1 MKCPC
6 RPPFLLEKKTAVACR
21 DGGKEY
27 NRIETA
33 MKYSNKTEYFETQGF
48 FLKGIQMF
56 CFWLFVQG
64 LYQLIWLVCE
74 GIFFTPGNPQIKL
87 PFGFGLGCSY

>member
-1 MKCPC
+1 MLVCCPNVIPG

-33 MKYSNKTEYFETQGF
+33 MKYRNKTEYFETQGF
-48 FLKGIQMF
+48 FLKGIQI
-56 CFWLFVQG
+56 C
-64 LYQLIWLVCE
+64 LV
-74 GIFFTPGNPQIKL
+74 
-87 PFGFGLGCSY
+87 FGFLFKVFIN